1 MSIASPIPHETREV
15 QQERFDFQVNG
26 KTIGLTLL
34 DMPGISTK
42 VDYREFTQFGLTE
55 GEAIQRAKEAT
66 RGVIEAIK
74 AINNIDLA
82 LLMVDAT
89 KSPFSQVNITILGV
103 LEKERVPIIVVANKI
118 DQVEANPQLVE
129 DTFSD
134 NQTISISAKEG
145 TNMPTLYKMIA
156 SS

>member
-1 MSIASPIPHETREV
+1 
-15 QQERFDFQVNG
+15 
-26 KTIGLTLL
+26 
-34 DMPGISTK
+34 
-42 VDYREFTQFGLTE
+42 
-55 GEAIQRAKEAT
+55 
-66 RGVIEAIK
+66 
-74 AINNIDLA
+74 
-82 LLMVDAT
+82 MVDAT

-118 DQVEANPQLVE
+118 DQVAANPQLVE

-134 NQTISISAKEG
+134 NQTISISALEG